1 MRERAPTPP
10 ARGWRTAAAAGA
22 VGLLL
27 GAGLTQLQDHRYAA
41 ALAERLRICQV
52 EGVRYRVEAAR
63 LRERIQALTEQAA
76 PSPVVTQ
83 VRIDL
88 AGPGPRLPDL
98 EAALEPITSALLG
111 VPVARLEPELV
122 WQALNNR
129 QITILGQRYRI
140 TTRALLISSS
150 TRIVVQATRE
160 GP

>member
-1 MRERAPTPP
+1 MRDGGPAPQS
-10 ARGWRTAAAAGA
+10 RGWRTAAAAGV

-41 ALAERLRICQV
+41 TLAERLRICQV
-52 EGVRYRVEAAR
+52 DGARQRVESAR
-63 LRERIQALTEQAA
+63 IRERIQSLTQQAA

-88 AGPGPRLPDL
+88 AGPGPSLADV
-98 EAALEPITSALLG
+98 EAALAPITSALLG

-129 QITILGQRYRI
+129 QVTILGQRYRI

-150 TRIVVQATRE
+150 TRILVQATRE